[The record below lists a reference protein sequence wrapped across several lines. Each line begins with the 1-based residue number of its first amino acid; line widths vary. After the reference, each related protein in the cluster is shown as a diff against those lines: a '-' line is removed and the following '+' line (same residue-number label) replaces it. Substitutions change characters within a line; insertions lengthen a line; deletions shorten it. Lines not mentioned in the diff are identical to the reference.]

1 VLHSGQTSAVD
12 LPTDVKTITYFIR
25 STQSAQS
32 YVNDPRAV
40 GGETSTDGYGR
51 GLMRAEMDRAVTLYS
66 DSGTGDSAYSAA
78 QLLANEVV
86 GLGFEYYDGTDFL
99 TEWDSS
105 SSGTLPRA
113 IRVWLSV
120 QPLYGMTEE
129 ELQAAQAGKKVE
141 PTDFFFVISLPT
153 VPVVAAPAT
162 EETDTTS
169 SSSSSTSSGTTAQGT
184 TP

>member
-1 VLHSGQTSAVD
+1 QTSTVD
-12 LPTDVKTITYFIR
+12 LPSDVKTIVYFIR

-32 YVNDPRAV
+32 YVDDPRAT
-40 GGETSTDGYGR
+40 GGEASTDGYGR

-66 DSGTGDSAYSAA
+66 DSGTGESAYSVA

-153 VPVVAAPAT
+153 VPVVAAP
-162 EETDTTS
+162 EVESTDASSSS
-169 SSSSSTSSGTTAQGT
+169 SSSSSTSSGSTTQGT